1 MTGDS
6 LGVMLVLTL
15 GGLVIPI
22 AMLLMAAIIEVVAL
36 VWALFRYWH
45 DDLTPALVR
54 FTERTTGLSVI
65 RPHPRG

>member
-22 AMLLMAAIIEVVAL
+22 AMLLMAAMIEVIAL

-54 FTERTTGLSVI
+54 LAGRTTGLAAI
-65 RPHPRG
+65 RLHPRG